1 MPGLPTIFSP
11 DPAPLCVGVLVMADC
26 NALALASCVDP
37 MRAANRRA
45 GRTLYQWQFLSDQ
58 GGAVPITAG
67 FSVPTAPLPDR
78 ADFDALMIV
87 AGFRLFEQATPALLG
102 RLRRLAPQVRA
113 MIAIDGGPWFP
124 ALAGLLDGLDATV
137 HWEDLET
144 FANRFPHVRVL
155 RDRYVVSGRMI
166 TTGGAGPCLDMMIAL
181 IRARQG
187 PELAFRV
194 ASAFVYEPLLTATSP
209 QQAVPVASLMRQ
221 DPALGRAIGL
231 MEAHIET
238 PLTMA
243 EIARRTGISARR
255 LEMLFKRRLGL
266 SPGRFFLDLRLDEAR
281 RMIWDTDL
289 PLQEITLRCGFSG
302 QPAFARAFRARFGV
316 TASSLRQASAGKSA
330 G

>member
-1 MPGLPTIFSP
+1 MSTLPTIFQP
-11 DPAPLCVGVLVMADC
+11 DPDPLRVGVLVMADC

-45 GRTLYQWQFLSDQ
+45 GRTLYTWQFFSDQ

-78 ADFDALMIV
+78 ADVDALMIV
-87 AGFRLFEQATPALLG
+87 AGFRLFEQATPGLLG
-102 RLRRLAPQVRA
+102 RLRRLASQVRA
-113 MIAIDGGPWFP
+113 MVAIDGGAWFP
-124 ALAGLLDGLDATV
+124 ALAGLLDGLEATV

-144 FANRFPHVRVL
+144 FASRFPQVRVL

-209 QQAVPVASLMRQ
+209 QQAIPVASLMRQ

-231 MEAHIET
+231 MEAHIEHPMT
-238 PLTMA
+238 IA
-243 EIARRTGISARR
+243 EVARQVGISVRR
-255 LEMLFKRRLGL
+255 LEMLFQRRLGL

-281 RMIWDTDL
+281 RMVGDTDL
-289 PLQEITLRCGFSG
+289 PLQEIALRCGFSG
-302 QPAFARAFRARFGV
+302 QPAFSRAFRGRFGV
-316 TASSLRQASAGKSA
+316 TATSLRQAGGGTAVG
-330 G
+330 

>member
-1 MPGLPTIFSP
+1 MSALPTIFQA
-11 DPAPLCVGVLVMADC
+11 DPGPLRVGVLVLAEC
-26 NALALASCVDP
+26 NVLALASCVDP

-45 GRTLYQWQFLSDQ
+45 GKTLYTWKFLSEL
-58 GGAVPITAG
+58 GGPVPITAG
-67 FSVPTAPLPDR
+67 FTVPTEPLGDR
-78 ADFDALMIV
+78 ADYDALMIV
-87 AGFRLFEQATPALLG
+87 AGFRLFEQATPTLLA
-102 RLRRLAPQVRA
+102 RLRRLAPQLRA
-113 MIAIDGGPWFP
+113 MIAIDAGSWFP

-181 IRARQG
+181 VRARQG

-209 QQAVPVASLMRQ
+209 QQAVPVAGLMRQ
-221 DPALGRAIGL
+221 DPTLGRAIGL
-231 MEAHIET
+231 MESHVDQ

-243 EIARRTGISARR
+243 EIAREAGVSVRR

-289 PLQEITLRCGFSG
+289 PLQEVALRCGFSG

-316 TASSLRQASAGKSA
+316 TASSLRQASGEKPV
-330 G
+330 